1 MLEAGTLNL
10 LLTYGPLGVIA
21 WVFFKGYWE
30 DKKNREAF
38 DSKRMEHEKSMAVII
53 AEATKTINGNH
64 EIVKDTKQMHID
76 MDDTLTGINQSIVRI
91 SSELTKNCV
100 DNDEIKKDLRHI
112 VAQVDGILKTLKE
125 TE

>member
-1 MLEAGTLNL
+1 MTAEALNL
-10 LLTYGPLGVIA
+10 LFTYGPLGVIA
-21 WVFFKGYWE
+21 VVFFTGYFD
-30 DKKNREAF
+30 DKKTSKEF
-38 DSKRMEHEKSMAVII
+38 DTKRMEHEKQLAVII

-64 EIVKDTKQMHID
+64 EVVKDAKQMHID

>member
-1 MLEAGTLNL
+1 MIDPAVTTLF
-10 LLTYGPLGVIA
+10 TYGPLGIIA
-21 WVFFKGYWE
+21 WVFFTGYFD
-30 DKKNREAF
+30 DKKRSEAF

-53 AEATKTINGNH
+53 AEATKAINGNH

-100 DNDEIKKDLRHI
+100 DNDDIKKDLRHI

>member
-1 MLEAGTLNL
+1 MIDPAVTTLF
-10 LLTYGPLGVIA
+10 TYGPLGIIA
-21 WVFFKGYWE
+21 WVFFTGYFD
-30 DKKNREAF
+30 DKKRSEAF

-64 EIVKDTKQMHID
+64 EVVKDTKQMHID

-100 DNDEIKKDLRHI
+100 DNDDIKKDLRHI

>member
-1 MLEAGTLNL
+1 MIDPAVTTLF
-10 LLTYGPLGVIA
+10 TYGPLGVIA
-21 WVFFKGYWE
+21 WVFFTGYFD
-30 DKKNREAF
+30 DKKRSEAF

-53 AEATKTINGNH
+53 AEATKAINGNH

-100 DNDEIKKDLRHI
+100 DNDDIKKDLRHI

>member
-1 MLEAGTLNL
+1 MTAEALNL
-10 LLTYGPLGVIA
+10 LFTYGPLGVIA
-21 WVFFKGYWE
+21 VVFFTGYFD
-30 DKKNREAF
+30 DKKTSKEF
-38 DSKRMEHEKSMAVII
+38 DTKRMEHEKSMAVIMSD
-53 AEATKTINGNH
+53 ATKVINSNH
-64 EIVKDTKQMHID
+64 EIVKDTRSIHDD
-76 MDDTLTGINQSIVRI
+76 MDQTLVEINQSIVRI